1 MRITGLYAALCA
13 ILVVGLA
20 LRVVMHRFRHR
31 IGIGDGGD
39 KSLVQLIRVHGNAI
53 ENVPLALLLLL
64 LLELNQT
71 APLWLHVFGIVL
83 VLGRIVH
90 AFGLSRST
98 GGLGLVGGRQLDIE
112 DLALAH
118 PGDAVHAKRF
128 EGAFDG
134 LALWVENA
142 VLEGHG
148 DTRFHGGLGLFGM
161 CPTP

>member
-13 ILVVGLA
+13 ILVVALA
-20 LRVVMHRFRHR
+20 LRVVMHRVRHR

-39 KSLVQLIRVHGNAI
+39 KALGQLIRVHGNAI

-83 VLGRIVH
+83 VLARIVH

-98 GGLGLVGGRQLDIE
+98 GASSRRFLGTLLTWVTMLVM
-112 DLALAH
+112 
-118 PGDAVHAKRF
+118 
-128 EGAFDG
+128 
-134 LALWVENA
+134 A
-142 VLEGHG
+142 VLLLWQFLVA
-148 DTRFHGGLGLFGM
+148 RAVV
-161 CPTP
+161 

>member
-13 ILVVGLA
+13 ILVVALA
-20 LRVVMHRFRHR
+20 LRVVMHRVRHR

-39 KSLVQLIRVHGNAI
+39 KALGQLIRVHGNAI

-83 VLGRIVH
+83 VLARIVH

-98 GGLGLVGGRQLDIE
+98 GASSPRFLGTLLTWVTMLVM
-112 DLALAH
+112 
-118 PGDAVHAKRF
+118 
-128 EGAFDG
+128 
-134 LALWVENA
+134 A
-142 VLEGHG
+142 VLLLWQFMVA
-148 DTRFHGGLGLFGM
+148 RAVV
-161 CPTP
+161 